1 MRSPTPILDCKNMKS
16 TKKQYYTH
24 PVFLPPV
31 ELLLEKDLLIGSVVE
46 FIDAVETAGQKTDGN
61 YTGSDHNTFNYDWLD

>member
-24 PVFLPPV
+24 PVFLQQV
-31 ELLLEKDLLIGSVVE
+31 ELLLEKDLLIGSVGDYV
-46 FIDAVETAGQKTDGN
+46 DHVETAGQQVDGEYN
-61 YTGSDHNTFNYDWLD
+61 ASTTNSLKDWYD